1 MFCRF
6 CGKEQQDDSVFC
18 SNCGKKMVE
27 TKQENKEHIKC
38 VNKRDSQLVDGIRQ
52 NKELTHEY
60 TYVQT
65 PLIDNNI
72 QENVVEE
79 TLTNYEKQIER
90 QERIEDY
97 VNEDAEKEFDDDED
111 VYVDNSSDAEEEI
124 KTMPLFRRFIGSII
138 DKIFILTLFMVGMII
153 FDPYMDTDQSVT
165 YFVWFNLF
173 YYMSSELT
181 GASLG
186 KKFLGGLAIDMR
198 NYRRGVLSKI
208 HFIVVLFRGLIG
220 GGLIYFFIQLIH
232 VEMGLSYIK
241 VAFYFFLCMDMPVF
255 FTKRSLLD
263 LLTDTIY
270 VNEESR

>member
-186 KKFLGGLAIDMR
+186 KKLLGGLAIDMR